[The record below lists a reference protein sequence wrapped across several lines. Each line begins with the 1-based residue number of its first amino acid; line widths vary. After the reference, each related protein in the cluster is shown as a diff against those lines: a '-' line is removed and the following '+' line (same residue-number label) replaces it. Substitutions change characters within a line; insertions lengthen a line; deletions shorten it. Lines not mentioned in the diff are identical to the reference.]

1 MNWLLVA
8 VGVAAVVFAS
18 GCVVVEEGI
27 LAKDEQPQ
35 EQIQQEEFIQQPEE
49 EPVGGVEPEAP
60 AAEVVRPS
68 IEDEFSHIGRPHWG
82 HMPLTYSIMNEEGCG
97 RYESNRIR
105 RALADVMNVTNNVV
119 LFKKANGTA
128 ADIEITCTFIEDC
141 YKVTTEI
148 TDEYS
153 VRYETICRHQLGV
166 TGTTRLG
173 NQIVKAEIEL
183 FGLAGFAETKREGP
197 SGFYV
202 GTCGHAITEVH
213 ELLHAFGYPH
223 SEDNSS
229 IMYPSADTF
238 SLVTQKE
245 GACVGSDKEIDNAIV
260 EDLVRTYS
268 GQQAD

>member
-1 MNWLLVA
+1 MDWLPVA
-8 VGVAAVVFAS
+8 VVVVAVVFAS
-18 GCVVVEEGI
+18 GCAVVEEGM

-35 EQIQQEEFIQQPEE
+35 QIPQEEVMHQPWEELMGEDVPEE
-49 EPVGGVEPEAP
+49 PTAEA
-60 AAEVVRPS
+60 VRPG
-68 IEDEFSHIGRPHWG
+68 IEDEFSHVGRPHWG
-82 HMPLTYSIMNEEGCG
+82 HMPLTYSILNEEECG
-97 RYESNRIR
+97 RYESNRVR
-105 RALADVMNVTNNVV
+105 RALAGITNVTGNVV
-119 LFKKANGTA
+119 SFRKANASEA
-128 ADIEITCTFIEDC
+128 ADIEISCTFIEDC
-141 YKVTTEI
+141 YKVTTDI

-153 VRYETICRHQLGV
+153 VRYETICGHQLGV

-173 NQIVKAEIEL
+173 SQIVKAEVEL

-213 ELLHAFGYPH
+213 EFLHAFGYPH
-223 SEDNSS
+223 SDDNSS

-260 EDLVRTYS
+260 QDLIRTYS
-268 GQQAD
+268 KG